1 MKAAVQ
7 LVIPT
12 LNAGPLWL
20 EVIQAI
26 QAQKGLAF
34 EVLVIDSGSVDQ
46 TVQWAKEAVWPVK
59 RIEASSFNH
68 GGTRQWAVEQQAP
81 KTHFVVF
88 MTQDAILGND
98 HALKY
103 LLEPFEDPSIAGV
116 YGRQLPH
123 LNASLY
129 AASTRW
135 IHYPDQSETRSFADT
150 QRLGLKTVFFSNSFA
165 AYRVDAL
172 KAVGGFPKSVPLGE
186 DMYVCAKFLASGFKV
201 RYCAQACVRHSH
213 NFTYKEEF
221 LRYKATGGFHAQ
233 EKWLLKTFGTT
244 SKLGHETLR
253 LQIKRYNKHNRA
265 PSFWKIFLYADL
277 FLRSTIKFMG
287 YWMGRVFG

>member
-26 QAQKGLAF
+26 QTQKDLAF

-46 TVQWAKEAVWPVK
+46 TVQWAKEAGWTVAS
-59 RIEASSFNH
+59 IEVSSFNH

-81 KTHFVVF
+81 ETHFVVF
-88 MTQDAILGND
+88 MTQDAILANE

-165 AYRVDAL
+165 AYRIDAL
-172 KAVGGFPKSVPLGE
+172 KVVGGFPKSVQLGE
-186 DMYVCAKFLASGFKV
+186 DMYVCAKFLATGFKV

-233 EKWLLKTFGTT
+233 EKWLLKMFGGA
-244 SKLGHETLR
+244 SKLGQKTFL
-253 LQIKRYNKHNRA
+253 LQVKSYQSHRA
-265 PSFWKIFLYADL
+265 TQGPWIYADL
-277 FLRSTIKFMG
+277 VLRNALKFFG
-287 YWMGRVFG
+287 YWIGRVC

>member
-26 QAQKGLAF
+26 QAQKDLAF

-201 RYCAQACVRHSH
+201 RYCAQACARHSH

-287 YWMGRVFG
+287 YWMGRVLG